1 MLGSCSLHGILC
13 LSAVHIWG
21 IEIFQ
26 RNDGDI
32 KKLGPMALGHMPLLF
47 LLPPPAKVFL
57 CTDVIGS
64 AWDGQCVAI
73 QSYLEVRR

>member
-1 MLGSCSLHGILC
+1 
-13 LSAVHIWG
+13 
-21 IEIFQ
+21 
-26 RNDGDI
+26 
-32 KKLGPMALGHMPLLF
+32 MALGHMPLLF

-64 AWDGQCVAI
+64 AWDGQYVAI